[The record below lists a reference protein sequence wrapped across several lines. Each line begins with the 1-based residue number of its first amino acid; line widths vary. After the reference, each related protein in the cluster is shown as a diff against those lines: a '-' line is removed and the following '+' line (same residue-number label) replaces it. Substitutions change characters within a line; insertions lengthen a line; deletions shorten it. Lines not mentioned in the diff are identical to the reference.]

1 MKLSM
6 APSTIPEGT
15 VSIGGLKNVS
25 QVGIPDIGVTSRARW
40 LRYLLLKNP
49 SSIFFVNFYIDA
61 NFSRKNPKN
70 PQN

>member
-25 QVGIPDIGVTSRARW
+25 QVGIPDIGVASRARW
-40 LRYLLLKNP
+40 LRYLLLNHKTLKN
-49 SSIFFVNFYIDA
+49 SFWGENSNFL
-61 NFSRKNPKN
+61 KKL
-70 PQN
+70 

>member
-40 LRYLLLKNP
+40 LRYLLLRM
-49 SSIFFVNFYIDA
+49 IIRFAYL
-61 NFSRKNPKN
+61 
-70 PQN
+70 

>member
-25 QVGIPDIGVTSRARW
+25 QVGIPDIGVASRARW
-40 LRYLLLKNP
+40 LRYLLL
-49 SSIFFVNFYIDA
+49 SDFYHLTGFLDTTAFLTPNIYV
-61 NFSRKNPKN
+61 
-70 PQN
+70 